1 MWNEVKM
8 IHVRGNIEGG
18 GTMDSILTSVKKML
32 GIIEEDEHFD
42 TDIIMHINSVFA
54 ILNQIGA
61 GPPEGFT
68 IKDKTDT
75 WSSYIS
81 NDKILETVKSYM
93 YLKVRLIFDPPASS
107 VVADSMNKMINELEY
122 RISVH
127 VDPSSIITKTIK

>member
-1 MWNEVKM
+1 ME
-8 IHVRGNIEGG
+8 
-18 GTMDSILTSVKKML
+18 SILKSIKKLL
-32 GIIEEDEHFD
+32 GIPEDETFFD
-42 TDIIMHINSVFA
+42 SDIIMHINSVFA

-68 IKDKTDT
+68 IQDKTDT